1 MPSTILVRLVQAVA
15 LTAAVIVLVS
25 PPAASAG
32 SSRSTVVPD
41 WFERF
46 AATHPYGH
54 GVLGQPTRVVV
65 DRRSPDTRDGAQPA
79 RTRITGRR
87 LPDAADVGRSAP
99 AAARPLSGFDWGRLG
114 VVGALGVALLAIVSV
129 AGLRWMRRRPR
140 HSIQTT

>member
-1 MPSTILVRLVQAVA
+1 VARKAKEETMPSTILVRLVQAVA

-65 DRRSPDTRDGAQPA
+65 DRRSPDTRDGAQ
-79 RTRITGRR
+79 
-87 LPDAADVGRSAP
+87 
-99 AAARPLSGFDWGRLG
+99 RPLSGFDWGRLG